1 MNLEGITLSKI
12 NQTKKDKYCMI
23 LFTCGVLKNSSEKR
37 SYLWLLEVEHR
48 GEGELKGGDQKGGI
62 SS

>member
-1 MNLEGITLSKI
+1 
-12 NQTKKDKYCMI
+12 MI

>member
-1 MNLEGITLSKI
+1 
-12 NQTKKDKYCMI
+12 MI

-37 SYLWLLEVEHR
+37 SYLRLLEVEHR